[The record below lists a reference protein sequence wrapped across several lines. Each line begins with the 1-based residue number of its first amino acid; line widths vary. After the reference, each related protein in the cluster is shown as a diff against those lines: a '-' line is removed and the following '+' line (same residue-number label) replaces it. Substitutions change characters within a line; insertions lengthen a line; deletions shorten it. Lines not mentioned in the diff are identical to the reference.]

1 MQTMLD
7 SMGPLT
13 AGTKIDLSGLDA
25 GEEEFINKLNALI
38 LEAGMSADQVNAM
51 LSGMG
56 FSTTFAKEPQKVQI
70 REPDEVTTHHKI
82 ANKQVTTMENGQ
94 TAVEWDDITTTT
106 TKPGKVIE
114 GEVDAYSMQTSEP
127 GTTVVP
133 KIEKLTKKATGSA
146 NNYSSTNKGGG
157 APSKGSGSSSKPKK
171 VDKIENETDRYH
183 EVDTQIQKVE
193 NGLKKIERQQ
203 KKTFGADFL
212 EALND
217 EYELLNEQIDNYNEK
232 LEIAKE
238 EQDELKTKLAS
249 QGVQFNADGTIA
261 NYEEII
267 KKEEDKVNALIERY
281 NNLSVDEQK
290 K

>member
-1 MQTMLD
+1 
-7 SMGPLT
+7 MGPIT
-13 AGTKIDLSGLDA
+13 AGTEIDLSGLDA
-25 GEEEFINKLNALI
+25 SETEFIDKLNAMI

-56 FSTTFAKEPQKVQI
+56 FSTTFAEEPQEVITKIPQYRKDVIIEPKAAVTIGDKTAQGYSEYSQTVQTGELI
-70 REPDEVTTHHKI
+70 QK
-82 ANKQVTTMENGQ
+82 G
-94 TAVEWDDITTTT
+94 TA
-106 TKPGKVIE
+106 P
-114 GEVDAYSMQTSEP
+114 AFSMQTSEP

-133 KIEKLTKKATGSA
+133 KISKITKKATGSA
-146 NNYSSTNKGGG
+146 NNYSATNKGGG
-157 APSKGSGSSSKPKK
+157 SPSKGSSGSSSKPKK

-212 EALND
+212 ESLND

-238 EQDELKTKLAS
+238 EQDELKTKLAG

>member
-1 MQTMLD
+1 MLD
-7 SMGPLT
+7 GMGPLV

-56 FSTTFAKEPQKVQI
+56 FTANFAKEPQEVQVK
-70 REPDEVTTHHKI
+70 EPDKTITHHEISNRK
-82 ANKQVTTMENGQ
+82 KQMVNGGEVETYDETTWSE
-94 TAVEWDDITTTT
+94 TI
-106 TKPGKVIE
+106 PGEVKK
-114 GEVDAYSMQTSEP
+114 GTVDAYSLETSEP

-133 KIEKLTKKATGSA
+133 KISSVTKKATGSA